1 MRGGCLEFKS
11 YLEHQFK
18 GFHCGLG
25 LTRSIK
31 TDSQHLEKVA
41 RMPFSL
47 YSLLCKPFLYM
58 NKQLCNY
65 KKTNKKKTKETM
77 LRKYVM
83 KYLFYYSFVCFCS
96 DSVLGGAAQWSP
108 GQLGRGPGCYG

>member
-65 KKTNKKKTKETM
+65 KNKKNKKQRKQCWENM
-77 LRKYVM
+77 LWNIYFTIHL
-83 KYLFYYSFVCFCS
+83 YAFALILF
-96 DSVLGGAAQWSP
+96 
-108 GQLGRGPGCYG
+108 

>member
-65 KKTNKKKTKETM
+65 KKTNKKNKGNNAEKICYEIFILLLICM
-77 LRKYVM
+77 L
-83 KYLFYYSFVCFCS
+83 L
-96 DSVLGGAAQWSP
+96 L
-108 GQLGRGPGCYG
+108 

>member
-65 KKTNKKKTKETM
+65 KKKKEKTNETM

-83 KYLFYYSFVCFCS
+83 KYLFYYSFVCLYAFA
-96 DSVLGGAAQWSP
+96 LI
-108 GQLGRGPGCYG
+108 LF